1 MAEPGHGAMTKVG
14 FGIGDDI
21 FDHFSVAVAGG
32 VGRPAVVSLVDEVH
46 LESEFRPNTG
56 VRGPIVAHSEKAV
69 QYDKRTAGSDNFAF
83 EDYRHNCFNRLK
95 SLALRAQLE
104 LVAVALD
111 GVFKSKIER
120 VGDQGVTNRYLV
132 ELGQ

>member
-1 MAEPGHGAMTKVG
+1 MTKVG

-46 LESEFRPNTG
+46 LEPEFRPRTG
-56 VRGPIVAHSEKAV
+56 VRDPVVAHSEKAV
-69 QYDKRTAGSDNFAF
+69 QDDERTAGSNNFSF
-83 EDYRHNCFNRLK
+83 KDYRHNYFNRLK
-95 SLALRAQLE
+95 SLALRTQLE

-111 GVFKSKIER
+111 GVFKPKIER
-120 VGDQGVTNRYLV
+120 VGDQGVTNRHLV